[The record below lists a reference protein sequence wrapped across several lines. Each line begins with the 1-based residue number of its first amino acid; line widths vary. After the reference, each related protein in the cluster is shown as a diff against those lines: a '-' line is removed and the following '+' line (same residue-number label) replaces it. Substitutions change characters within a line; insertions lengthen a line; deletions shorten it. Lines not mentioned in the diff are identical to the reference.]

1 MGRSYRINLRF
12 DPEDLEEN
20 AVLEE
25 LRRLQ
30 AERQCSL
37 SKVIIEILKEHHEQ
51 SRLLPF
57 TLEEIRQVIREEL
70 DGCTFSAPVSPLSQE
85 VLSLTEEEQVE
96 NAQSVLRD
104 MELFG

>member
-12 DPEDLEEN
+12 DPEDPEEN

-51 SRLLPF
+51 TRLLPF

-70 DGCTFSAPVSPLSQE
+70 DGCTFSVPAPPVSQE
-85 VLSLTEEEQVE
+85 VPSLTEEEQEE

-104 MELFG
+104 LELFG